1 MPIADLPIYKCT
13 ILRKYN
19 FKTKQFF
26 CSKILHVALIL
37 KLFSSQTL
45 AKEKQKVLSS
55 TLQRLHWKFPFDMRK
70 DREKKIDMLHHLMTL
85 HFLPE
90 V

>member
-1 MPIADLPIYKCT
+1 MLE
-13 ILRKYN
+13 
-19 FKTKQFF
+19 
-26 CSKILHVALIL
+26 ILHVTLIL

-45 AKEKQKVLSS
+45 TKEKQKVLSS
-55 TLQRLHWKFPFDMRK
+55 TLQRLHWKFTFNMRFKYVLSDKKIRK